1 MLNKHSNIC
10 GNKLLKI
17 TPLSERIFIC
27 LKVKQGRE
35 QQQIKKSDVA
45 PGKTIL
51 IQCKEIFEGIWTS
64 GYSSEEH
71 VQEVYHIQ
79 HKF

>member
-10 GNKLLKI
+10 KNKLLKI
-17 TPLSERIFIC
+17 PPQSEHIFIC

-35 QQQIKKSDVA
+35 QQQIKMSDVA

-51 IQCKEIFEGIWTS
+51 IQCKEIF
-64 GYSSEEH
+64 
-71 VQEVYHIQ
+71 
-79 HKF
+79 

>member
-17 TPLSERIFIC
+17 PPQSEHIFYMS
-27 LKVKQGRE
+27 KSKTRKGTTK
-35 QQQIKKSDVA
+35 IKMSDVA

-51 IQCKEIFEGIWTS
+51 IQCMKIF
-64 GYSSEEH
+64 
-71 VQEVYHIQ
+71 
-79 HKF
+79 